1 MMTHSSGEEGGGAEV
16 IREMLDGICYCK
28 WILVSRIT
36 GKRRSFE
43 LKTGR
48 EGGLAL
54 EKSVLFMCVQVG
66 ERGATQSLDIYN
78 IIFSGTSYITGT
90 L

>member
-1 MMTHSSGEEGGGAEV
+1 MTHSCRGEGGGAGV
-16 IREMLDGICYCK
+16 IREMLDGNCYRYK
-28 WILVSRIT
+28 ILVSVMI
-36 GKRRSFE
+36 GKPRSFE
-43 LKTGR
+43 SKTGR

-54 EKSVLFMCVQVG
+54 ERSVLFMGVQVG